1 MRSLLCHL
9 RNTQSRSRDFERE
22 RERQRE
28 RERKRER
35 QRERQRETERD
46 RERQRETERQ
56 RDRETERNDKSINY
70 YRHYCPSTMKK
81 IISCFSSHFA
91 IPGDTQSVF
100 T

>member
-28 RERKRER
+28 RERK
-35 QRERQRETERD
+35 